1 LEEFKLDDSKPV
13 TAKYHI
19 KVKFEVDGIVE
30 KSDVIGAV
38 FGQTEGLF
46 GADLDLRELQKTGR
60 IGRIEIE
67 MESSRNKT
75 QGTIVIPS
83 SLNRTSTALI
93 AAAIESVD
101 RVGPCAARTTL
112 ETIEDE
118 REKKR
123 TVIIARASSILK
135 EWNIESVSSTDK
147 ILKQISK
154 AVKPAE
160 ITSFGPE
167 GLAAGPAVPASESII
182 IVEGRADVAK
192 LLKSGINNVIA
203 SDGAKVPE
211 SIIELSKQ
219 KEVTAF
225 LDGDRGGDILLKE
238 MLQVADIDYVA
249 RAPRKKEVEEL
260 TPEEILEILRKRIP
274 VEKLKKRVKR
284 KPAKKVEDMARARTV
299 QQQRAVAVPS
309 TIFDVM
315 SSLKGTLEAV
325 ILDENMKTIAKTPV
339 SDLYE
344 KVKEIDRAETV
355 LFDGVITQRLVNIA
369 SDKGVKRIIGGR
381 ISDVVKRPVGVQL
394 LTPADLAKKKD

>member
-1 LEEFKLDDSKPV
+1 MDDSQPV
-13 TAKYHI
+13 TKYHI
-19 KVKFEVDGIVE
+19 RVKFEVDGIVE

-93 AAAIESVD
+93 AAAVESVD
-101 RVGPCAARTTL
+101 RVGPCAARATL
-112 ETIEDE
+112 ETIEDD
-118 REKKR
+118 REKK
-123 TVIIARASSILK
+123 VSSIVARASAILK
-135 EWNIESVSSTDK
+135 DWNIESLSSTDK

-160 ITSFGPE
+160 VTSFGPE
-167 GLAAGPAVPASESII
+167 GLPAGPAVSESDSII

-192 LLKSGINNVIA
+192 LLKSGIDNVIA
-203 SDGAKVPE
+203 SEGAKVPE

-238 MLQVADIDYVA
+238 LLQVADIDYVA
-249 RAPRKKEVEEL
+249 RAPRKKEVEDL
-260 TPEEILEILRKRIP
+260 MPEEIFEMLQKRVP
-274 VEKLKKRVKR
+274 VERLKEKVKRV
-284 KPAKKVEDMARARTV
+284 PTKKTVEGM
-299 QQQRAVAVPS
+299 VAVPS
-309 TIFDVM
+309 TIFDAM

-325 ILDENMKTIAKTPV
+325 VLDENMKTVARTPV
-339 SDLYE
+339 SELYE
-344 KVKEIDRAETV
+344 KIKEIDKAETV
-355 LFDGVITQRLVNIA
+355 LFDGVVTQRLVDIA
-369 SDKGVKRIIGGR
+369 SDKGVKRIIGDR
-381 ISDVVKRPVGVQL
+381 ISDVVKRPIGIQL
-394 LTPADLAKKKD
+394 LTTTDLAKKED

>member
-1 LEEFKLDDSKPV
+1 LDDSKPV

-123 TVIIARASSILK
+123 TVIIARASTILK

-260 TPEEILEILRKRIP
+260 TPLRR
-274 VEKLKKRVKR
+274 KLK
-284 KPAKKVEDMARARTV
+284 AWYARAQYNSKARLLC
-299 QQQRAVAVPS
+299 QAPS
-309 TIFDVM
+309 LM
-315 SSLKGTLEAV
+315 
-325 ILDENMKTIAKTPV
+325 
-339 SDLYE
+339 
-344 KVKEIDRAETV
+344 RC
-355 LFDGVITQRLVNIA
+355 LV
-369 SDKGVKRIIGGR
+369 
-381 ISDVVKRPVGVQL
+381 
-394 LTPADLAKKKD
+394 

>member
-1 LEEFKLDDSKPV
+1 MDDSQPV
-13 TAKYHI
+13 ITKYHI
-19 KVKFEVDGIVE
+19 RVKFEVDGIVE
-30 KSDVIGAV
+30 KSDVIGAI

-46 GADLDLRELQKTGR
+46 GADLDLRELQKSGR

-67 MESSRNKT
+67 MEPSRDKT
-75 QGTIVIPS
+75 RGTIVIPS

-101 RVGPCAARTTL
+101 RVGPCAARATL
-112 ETIEDE
+112 EKIEDE
-118 REKKR
+118 REKKLSSI
-123 TVIIARASSILK
+123 VARASTILREWNLKSLSSTDRILK
-135 EWNIESVSSTDK
+135 E
-147 ILKQISK
+147 ISE

-167 GLAAGPAVPASESII
+167 KLPAGPAVPASESVI

-192 LLKSGINNVIA
+192 LLESGIDNVI
-203 SDGAKVPE
+203 SSEGVKVPE

-219 KEVTAF
+219 KEATAF

-238 MLQVADIDYVA
+238 LLQVADIDYVA

-260 TPEEILEILRKRIP
+260 TPAEIFKALRDRIP

-284 KPAKKVEDMARARTV
+284 EPAKEVEGLV
-299 QQQRAVAVPS
+299 SVPS
-309 TIFDVM
+309 AIFDVM

-325 ILDENMKTIAKTPV
+325 ILDENMETIARIPV

-344 KVKEIDRAETV
+344 KLKEIDRAETV
-355 LFDGVITQRLVNIA
+355 LFDGVITQRLVDIA
-369 SDKGVKRIIGGR
+369 GDKGVKRIVGYR
-381 ISDVVKRPVGVQL
+381 VSDMVKRPVGVQL
-394 LTPADLAKKKD
+394 LTPADLAKKED

>member
-1 LEEFKLDDSKPV
+1 LDESKPV

-60 IGRIEIE
+60 IGRIEID

-112 ETIEDE
+112 EKIEDE

-123 TVIIARASSILK
+123 SFIIARASAILK
-135 EWNIESVSSTDK
+135 GWNIESLSSTDK

-167 GLAAGPAVPASESII
+167 GLPAGPAVPASESII

-192 LLKSGINNVIA
+192 LLKSGINNIIA
-203 SDGAKVPE
+203 SEGAKVPE

-238 MLQVADIDYVA
+238 LLQVADIDYVA

-260 TPEEILEILRKRIP
+260 MPEEILEALRKRIP
-274 VEKLKKRVKR
+274 VEELKKRIKR
-284 KPAKKVEDMARARTV
+284 RPAKKKVEDMARARTV

-309 TIFDVM
+309 AIFDAM

-325 ILDENMKTIAKTPV
+325 ILDENMKTIARTPV

-381 ISDVVKRPVGVQL
+381 ISDVVKRPIGIQL
-394 LTPADLAKKKD
+394 LTPANLAKKED

>member
-1 LEEFKLDDSKPV
+1 MDESKPV

-60 IGRIEIE
+60 IGRIEID

-112 ETIEDE
+112 EKIEDE

-123 TVIIARASSILK
+123 SFIIARASAILK
-135 EWNIESVSSTDK
+135 GWNIESLSSTDK

-167 GLAAGPAVPASESII
+167 GLPAGPAVPASESII

-192 LLKSGINNVIA
+192 LLKSGINNIIA
-203 SDGAKVPE
+203 SEGAKVPE

-238 MLQVADIDYVA
+238 LLQVADIDYVA

-260 TPEEILEILRKRIP
+260 MPEEILEALRKRIP
-274 VEKLKKRVKR
+274 VEELKKRIKR
-284 KPAKKVEDMARARTV
+284 RPAKKKVEDMARARTV

-309 TIFDVM
+309 AIFDAM

-325 ILDENMKTIAKTPV
+325 ILDENMKTIARTPV

-381 ISDVVKRPVGVQL
+381 ISDVVKRPIGIQL
-394 LTPADLAKKKD
+394 LTPANLAKKED

>member
-1 LEEFKLDDSKPV
+1 MDDSKPV

-112 ETIEDE
+112 EKIENE

-123 TVIIARASSILK
+123 TVIIARASAILK
-135 EWNIESVSSTDK
+135 EWNIESLSSTDK

-167 GLAAGPAVPASESII
+167 KLPAGPDVPASESII

-192 LLKSGINNVIA
+192 LLKSGINNIIA
-203 SDGAKVPE
+203 SEGAKVPE

-219 KEVTAF
+219 KEATAF

-238 MLQVADIDYVA
+238 LLQVADIDYVA

-260 TPEEILEILRKRIP
+260 TPEEILEALRKRIP
-274 VEKLKKRVKR
+274 VEELKKRVKR
-284 KPAKKVEDMARARTV
+284 KPAKKVEGVARARTV

-309 TIFDVM
+309 AIFDAM

-325 ILDENMKTIAKTPV
+325 ILDENMKTIARTPV

-344 KVKEIDRAETV
+344 KVKEINRAETV

-369 SDKGVKRIIGGR
+369 SDKGVKRLIGGR
-381 ISDVVKRPVGVQL
+381 ISDVVKRPIGIQL
-394 LTPADLAKKKD
+394 LTPANLAKKED

>member
-1 LEEFKLDDSKPV
+1 MDESKPV

-112 ETIEDE
+112 EKIENE

-123 TVIIARASSILK
+123 TVIIARASAILK
-135 EWNIESVSSTDK
+135 EWNIESLSSTDK

-167 GLAAGPAVPASESII
+167 KLPAGPDVPASESII
-182 IVEGRADVAK
+182 IVEGRADIAK
-192 LLKSGINNVIA
+192 LLKSGINNIIA
-203 SDGAKVPE
+203 SEGAKVPE

-219 KEVTAF
+219 KEATAF

-238 MLQVADIDYVA
+238 LLQVADIDYVA

-260 TPEEILEILRKRIP
+260 TPEEILEALRKRIP
-274 VEKLKKRVKR
+274 VEELKKRVKR
-284 KPAKKVEDMARARTV
+284 KPAKKVEGVARARTV

-309 TIFDVM
+309 AIFDAM

-325 ILDENMKTIAKTPV
+325 ILDENMKTIARTPV

-369 SDKGVKRIIGGR
+369 SDKGVKRLIGGR
-381 ISDVVKRPVGVQL
+381 ISDVVKRPIGIQL
-394 LTPADLAKKKD
+394 LTPANLAKKED